1 MSRSP
6 PGTLGSARD
15 STLDDLLRLDDQDFV
30 QAAYQRLLSRSADAA
45 ELPTWLLPLRTGYL
59 TKLEVLA
66 AIRDSPEGRTRGARV
81 PGLAIPRVASRLR
94 RLPLVGYLVRW
105 LEQAARL
112 PDLARRLNAHDAVL
126 AENDAAEAG
135 RAEAIHRLDA
145 AIRND
150 RERMAVQTQEFDER
164 LQSLAGLMTS
174 LRSEL
179 RRASVL
185 PPVGGDA
192 DGEANSFDAYYRRF
206 EDHFRGSPEQIRERL
221 SFYLPILD
229 AAGHA
234 GIAHAPARFVDI
246 GSGRGEMIGLLREHG
261 IDAYGVD
268 NSESMVA
275 QCRDQ
280 GLAVV
285 HADAIEHLASLDPAS
300 LAGITSI
307 HVIEHLPFRT
317 LMTLFQQ
324 AFRVLRPGGV
334 AIFETPNPEN
344 LIVGACNFYYDPTHM
359 RPLPPEP
366 TRFLLESCGFER
378 VSIERLH
385 SGGTLA
391 QVDAAVDPVAK
402 LYSAIMLVPQ
412 DYALIAYKPAI
423 PKTA

>member
-1 MSRSP
+1 MSRSS
-6 PGTLGSARD
+6 PGTPGSARD
-15 STLDDLLRLDDQDFV
+15 STLEDLLRLDDQDFV
-30 QAAYQRLLSRSADAA
+30 HAAYQRLLSRSADAA

-66 AIRDSPEGRTRGARV
+66 AIRDSPEGRTRGAHV

-112 PDLARRLNAHDAVL
+112 PDLARRLNAHDAAL
-126 AENDAAEAG
+126 SAHDAVDVG
-135 RAEAIHRLDA
+135 LDA
-145 AIRND
+145 AIRDD
-150 RERMAVQTQEFDER
+150 RERMTMQTQELDER
-164 LQSLAGLMTS
+164 LRSLAGSMTS
-174 LRSEL
+174 LRNEL
-179 RRASVL
+179 RKASVL
-185 PPVGGDA
+185 PPVGGNA
-192 DGEANSFDAYYRRF
+192 EGEVESFDDYYRRF

-229 AAGHA
+229 AAGRPEFA
-234 GIAHAPARFVDI
+234 NAAARVVDI
-246 GSGRGEMIGLLREHG
+246 GSGRGEMIGLLRERG

-268 NSESMVA
+268 NSESVVA
-275 QCRDQ
+275 QCRNR

-285 HADAIEHLASLDPAS
+285 HADAIEHLTSLDAAS

-307 HVIEHLPFRT
+307 HVIEHLPFRA

-378 VSIERLH
+378 VAIERLH
-385 SGGTLA
+385 SGATLA

-423 PKTA
+423 PEAA